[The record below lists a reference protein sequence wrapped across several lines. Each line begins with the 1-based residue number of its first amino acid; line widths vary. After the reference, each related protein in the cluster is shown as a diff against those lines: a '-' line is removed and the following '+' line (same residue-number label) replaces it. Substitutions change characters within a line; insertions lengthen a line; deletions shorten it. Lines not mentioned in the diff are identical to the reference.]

1 MTLEPYRI
9 RDDDPDTPR
18 RLVARLMADRR
29 VHMVARIEDGQLR
42 RSLTMISTLDIA
54 AAWGRVLAM
63 S

>member
-54 AAWGRVLAM
+54 AA
-63 S
+63 